1 MGIYMLGR
9 AKVEFESIPTVPT
22 ADEILDRS
30 FRRAASRMKLKKN
43 KDRANEEFVRA
54 VSQAIH
60 DRLVRVMQSFPDFD
74 SVPAF
79 YRDIVD
85 IMWGIGKVRKALG
98 SVGWAA
104 RWARTHGPGLAY
116 QTRKSEFPARIRK
129 RAVAR
134 LASVVHQ
141 VEDDLVFLNEVRN
154 ILRTLPHVSD
164 EFTVVVAGY
173 PNVGKSSFIR
183 LVSSATPEVAAY
195 PFTTKGII
203 VGHRVIDRE
212 RVQFIDTPGVL
223 DRPAE
228 ERSAIERQA
237 LTAMVNLASV
247 ILVILDAS
255 EQCGY
260 PLEDQ
265 FRLLHEIEEMVSV
278 PVVPVVNKADIAYF
292 DGYINMSTET
302 GEGVTE
308 VLEHLLAFRK
318 RSHEEGHEVPE

>member
-1 MGIYMLGR
+1 
-9 AKVEFESIPTVPT
+9 
-22 ADEILDRS
+22 
-30 FRRAASRMKLKKN
+30 MKLKRN

-60 DRLVRVMQSFPDFD
+60 DRLVKVMQSFPDFD
-74 SVPAF
+74 SVPTF

-85 IMWGIGKVRKALG
+85 IMWGLSRVRKSLG

-116 QTRKSEFPARIRK
+116 QTRKSENPSRIRK

-134 LASVVHQ
+134 LSSVVHQ
-141 VEDDLVFLNEVRN
+141 VGDDLKFLNEVRN
-154 ILRTLPHVSD
+154 VLRALPHVSD

-183 LVSSATPEVAAY
+183 LVSSATPEVASY

-203 VGHRVIDRE
+203 VGHRMVERE

-223 DRPAE
+223 DRPSSQ
-228 ERSAIERQA
+228 RSGIERQA

-260 PLEDQ
+260 PLEEQ
-265 FRLLHEIEEMVSV
+265 FRLLHEIEETVTV
-278 PVVPVVNKADIAYF
+278 PVLPVVNKSDIAYF

-302 GEGVTE
+302 GEGVSE
-308 VLEHLLAFRK
+308 VLENLLAFRK
-318 RSHEEGHEVPE
+318 RSKEKGEEVPDQ

>member
-1 MGIYMLGR
+1 MGIYKLGR
-9 AKVEFESIPTVPT
+9 TTVELESIPTVPT

-30 FRRAASRMKLKKN
+30 FRRASSKMKLKKN

-60 DRLVRVMQSFPDFD
+60 DRLVRVMQSFPELD
-74 SVPAF
+74 SLPAF

-85 IMWGIGKVRKALG
+85 IMWGVGRVRKALG

-116 QTRKSEFPARIRK
+116 QTRKSEFPSRIRK

-134 LASVVHQ
+134 LSSVVHQ
-141 VEDDLVFLNEVRN
+141 VGEDLEFLNEVRN
-154 ILRTLPHVSD
+154 VLRKLPHVSD

-183 LVSSATPEVAAY
+183 LVSSATPEVASY

-203 VGHRVIDRE
+203 VGHRHVGRQ

-223 DRPAE
+223 DRPAA
-228 ERSAIERQA
+228 ERSGIERQA

-278 PVVPVVNKADIAYF
+278 PVLPVINKADITYF

-302 GEGVTE
+302 GEGVAE
-308 VLEHLLAFRK
+308 VLENLLAFRN
-318 RSHEEGHEVPE
+318 RSEEKGREVPE

>member
-1 MGIYMLGR
+1 MGIYRLGR
-9 AKVEFESIPTVPT
+9 ARVEFESIPTVPT

-30 FRRAASRMKLKKN
+30 FRRAASKMKLKKN
-43 KDRANEEFVRA
+43 KDRANEEFVRT

-60 DRLVRVMQSFPDFD
+60 DRLVAIIQSFPDFD
-74 SVPAF
+74 SLPAF
-79 YRDIVD
+79 YRDIVE
-85 IMWGIGKVRKALG
+85 IMWGIGRIRKALG

-116 QTRKSEFPARIRK
+116 QTRKSESPSRIRK
-129 RAVAR
+129 KAVAR

-141 VEDDLVFLNEVRN
+141 IDGDLVFLNEVRN
-154 ILRTLPHVSD
+154 VLRTLPHVSD

-203 VGHRVIDRE
+203 VGHRMVDRE
-212 RVQFIDTPGVL
+212 RVQFIDTPGLL
-223 DRPAE
+223 DRPAA
-228 ERSAIERQA
+228 ERSKFERQA
-237 LTAMVNLASV
+237 LLAMVNLASV

-265 FRLLHEIEEMVSV
+265 FRLLHEIEAMVTV
-278 PVVPVVNKADIAYF
+278 PVVPVINKSDIVYF

-302 GEGVTE
+302 GEGVAE
-308 VLEHLLAFRK
+308 VLENLLAFRN
-318 RSHEEGHEVPE
+318 RSEEDRCKVTK

>member
-1 MGIYMLGR
+1 M
-9 AKVEFESIPTVPT
+9 EFENIPTVPT

-30 FRRAASRMKLKKN
+30 FRRAASKMKLKKN

-54 VSQAIH
+54 TSQAIH
-60 DRLVRVMQSFPDFD
+60 DRLVRIIQSFPEFD
-74 SVPAF
+74 AVPSF

-85 IMWGIGKVRKALG
+85 IKWGLDRVKKALG
-98 SVGWAA
+98 GVGWAA

-116 QTRKSEFPARIRK
+116 QTRKSENPSQIRR

-134 LASVVHQ
+134 LSSVVHQ
-141 VEDDLVFLNEVRN
+141 IEDDLLFLNEVRN
-154 ILRTLPHVSD
+154 VIRKLPHVSD

-183 LVSSATPEVAAY
+183 LVSTASPEIAAY

-203 VGHRVIDRE
+203 VGHRAIGRE
-212 RVQFIDTPGVL
+212 RMQFIDTPGVL

-228 ERSAIERQA
+228 ERSVIERQA
-237 LTAMVNLASV
+237 LTAMINLASV

-255 EQCGY
+255 EHCGY

-265 FRLLHEIEEMVSV
+265 FRLLHEIEEMVTV
-278 PVVPVVNKADIAYF
+278 PVQVVINKSDITYF

-302 GEGVTE
+302 GDGVNE
-308 VLEHLLAFRK
+308 VVENLLALRE
-318 RSHEEGHEVPE
+318 RSEEEMEGIPG

>member
-1 MGIYMLGR
+1 MGIYKLGR
-9 AKVEFESIPTVPT
+9 TTVELESIPTVPT

-30 FRRAASRMKLKKN
+30 FRRASSKMKLKKN

-60 DRLVRVMQSFPDFD
+60 DRLVRVMQSFPELD
-74 SVPAF
+74 SLPAF

-85 IMWGIGKVRKALG
+85 IMWGVGRVRKALG

-116 QTRKSEFPARIRK
+116 QTRKSEFPSRIRK

-134 LASVVHQ
+134 LSSVVHQ
-141 VEDDLVFLNEVRN
+141 VGEDLEFLNEVRN
-154 ILRTLPHVSD
+154 VLRKLPHVSD

-183 LVSSATPEVAAY
+183 LVSSATSEVASY

-203 VGHRVIDRE
+203 VGHRHVGRQ

-223 DRPAE
+223 DRPAA
-228 ERSAIERQA
+228 ERSGIERQA

-278 PVVPVVNKADIAYF
+278 PVLPVINKADITYF

-302 GEGVTE
+302 GEGVAE
-308 VLEHLLAFRK
+308 VLENLLAFRN
-318 RSHEEGHEVPE
+318 RSEEKGREVPE

>member
-1 MGIYMLGR
+1 M
-9 AKVEFESIPTVPT
+9 EFETIPTVPT

-30 FRRAASRMKLKKN
+30 FRRAASKMKLKKN

-60 DRLVRVMQSFPDFD
+60 DRLVKIIQSFPDFD
-74 SVPAF
+74 TVPAF

-85 IMWGIGKVRKALG
+85 IMWGLDRVRKALG
-98 SVGWAA
+98 GVGWAA

-116 QTRKSEFPARIRK
+116 QTRKSENPSQIRK

-134 LASVVHQ
+134 LSSVVHQ
-141 VEDDLVFLNEVRN
+141 VGEDLLFLNEVRN
-154 ILRTLPHVSD
+154 VIRKLPHVSD

-183 LVSSATPEVAAY
+183 LVSTATPEVAAY

-203 VGHRVIDRE
+203 VGHRAVGKE
-212 RVQFIDTPGVL
+212 RMQFIDTPGVL
-223 DRPAE
+223 DRPTE
-228 ERSAIERQA
+228 ERSGIERQA
-237 LTAMVNLASV
+237 LTAMMNLASA
-247 ILVILDAS
+247 ILVIIDAS
-255 EQCGY
+255 EHCGY

-265 FRLLHEIEEMVSV
+265 FRLLHEIEAMVSV
-278 PVVPVVNKADIAYF
+278 PVQAVVNKSDIFYF

-302 GEGVTE
+302 GEGVGE
-308 VLEHLLAFRK
+308 VLEALLAYRK
-318 RSHEEGHEVPE
+318 RSEEEAQAKPG

>member
-1 MGIYMLGR
+1 
-9 AKVEFESIPTVPT
+9 VEFESIPTVPT

-30 FRRAASRMKLKKN
+30 FRRAASKMKLKKN

-54 VSQAIH
+54 TSQAIH
-60 DRLVRVMQSFPDFD
+60 DRLVRIIQSFPEFD
-74 SVPAF
+74 AVPSF

-85 IMWGIGKVRKALG
+85 IKWGLDRVKKALG
-98 SVGWAA
+98 GVGWAA

-116 QTRKSEFPARIRK
+116 QTRKSENPSQIRR

-134 LASVVHQ
+134 LSSVVHQ
-141 VEDDLVFLNEVRN
+141 IEDDLLFLNEVRN
-154 ILRTLPHVSD
+154 VIRKLPHVSD

-183 LVSSATPEVAAY
+183 LVSTASPEIAAY

-203 VGHRVIDRE
+203 VGHRAIGRE
-212 RVQFIDTPGVL
+212 RMQFIDTPGVL

-228 ERSAIERQA
+228 ERSVIERQA
-237 LTAMVNLASV
+237 LTAMINLASV

-255 EQCGY
+255 EHCGY

-265 FRLLHEIEEMVSV
+265 FRLLHEIEEMVTV
-278 PVVPVVNKADIAYF
+278 PVQVVINKSDITYF

-302 GEGVTE
+302 GDGVNE
-308 VLEHLLAFRK
+308 VVENLLALRE
-318 RSHEEGHEVPE
+318 RSEEEMEGIPG

>member
-1 MGIYMLGR
+1 
-9 AKVEFESIPTVPT
+9 
-22 ADEILDRS
+22 
-30 FRRAASRMKLKKN
+30 
-43 KDRANEEFVRA
+43 
-54 VSQAIH
+54 
-60 DRLVRVMQSFPDFD
+60 
-74 SVPAF
+74 
-79 YRDIVD
+79 
-85 IMWGIGKVRKALG
+85 MWGIGRIRKALG

-116 QTRKSEFPARIRK
+116 QTRKSESPSRIRK
-129 RAVAR
+129 KAVAR

-141 VEDDLVFLNEVRN
+141 IDGDLVFLNEVRN
-154 ILRTLPHVSD
+154 VLRTLPHVSD

-203 VGHRVIDRE
+203 VGHRMVDRE
-212 RVQFIDTPGVL
+212 RVQFIDTPGLL
-223 DRPAE
+223 DRPAA
-228 ERSAIERQA
+228 ERSKFERQA
-237 LTAMVNLASV
+237 LLAMVNLASV

-265 FRLLHEIEEMVSV
+265 FRLLHEIEAMVTV
-278 PVVPVVNKADIAYF
+278 PVVPVINKSDIVYF

-302 GEGVTE
+302 GEGVAE
-308 VLEHLLAFRK
+308 VLENLLAFRN
-318 RSHEEGHEVPE
+318 RSEEDRCKVTK

>member
-1 MGIYMLGR
+1 M
-9 AKVEFESIPTVPT
+9 EFESIPTVPT
-22 ADEILDRS
+22 AEEILDRS
-30 FRRAASRMKLKKN
+30 FRRAASKMRLKKN

-54 VSQAIH
+54 VSQSIH
-60 DRLVRVMQSFPDFD
+60 DRLVRIMQSFPDFD
-74 SVPAF
+74 SLPAF
-79 YRDIVD
+79 YRDIVE
-85 IMWGIGKVRKALG
+85 ILWGIGRVRKSLG

-116 QTRKSEFPARIRK
+116 QTRKAEVPSQVRK

-134 LASVVHQ
+134 LSSVVHQ
-141 VEDDLVFLNEVRN
+141 IGDDLVFLNEVRN
-154 ILRTLPHVSD
+154 VLRTLPHVSD

-203 VGHRVIDRE
+203 VGHRMVGRE
-212 RVQFIDTPGVL
+212 RVQFIDTPGLL
-223 DRPAE
+223 DRPAG
-228 ERSAIERQA
+228 ERNVVERQA
-237 LTAMVNLASV
+237 LTAITNLASV

-260 PLEDQ
+260 PLEEQ
-265 FRLLHEIEEMVSV
+265 FRLLHEIEEMVTV
-278 PVVPVVNKADIAYF
+278 PVVPVVNKADLAYF

-302 GEGVTE
+302 GEGVAE
-308 VLEHLLAFRK
+308 VLEYILAFRE
-318 RSHEEGHEVPE
+318 RSREKGGEKTE

>member
-1 MGIYMLGR
+1 MGIYRLGR

-43 KDRANEEFVRA
+43 NDRANEEFVRA

-85 IMWGIGKVRKALG
+85 IMWGIGKIRKALG

-141 VEDDLVFLNEVRN
+141 IEDDLAFLNEVRN

-203 VGHRVIDRE
+203 VGHRLVDRE

-265 FRLLHEIEEMVSV
+265 FRLLHEIEERVSV
-278 PVVPVVNKADIAYF
+278 PVIPVVNKADIAYF

-302 GEGVTE
+302 GEGVAE
-308 VLEHLLAFRK
+308 VLEHLLAFRNS
-318 RSHEEGHEVPE
+318 SHEKGHDIPE